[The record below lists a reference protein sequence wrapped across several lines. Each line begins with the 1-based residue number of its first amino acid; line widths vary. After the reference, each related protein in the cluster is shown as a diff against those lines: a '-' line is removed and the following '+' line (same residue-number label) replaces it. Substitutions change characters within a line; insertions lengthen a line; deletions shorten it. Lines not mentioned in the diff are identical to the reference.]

1 VVLIILL
8 AEVLVV
14 RVINHLHL
22 LVVMEELVVVDMV
35 VEVIRDK
42 IEKEQTELK
51 TLVVVE
57 EVDHIIM
64 VVILM
69 GEVLVV
75 PVSSS
80 SHILHKY
87 SKNRK
92 WA

>member
-22 LVVMEELVVVDMV
+22 LVVMEDLVVGDMV
-35 VEVIRDK
+35 VEVIQDK

-51 TLVVVE
+51 TLVVVV

-69 GEVLVV
+69 VEVLVV

-80 SHILHKY
+80 LLILHK
-87 SKNRK
+87 
-92 WA
+92 